1 MKLFSVLKEP
11 KTNLSVK
18 CKVSTKQK
26 FLELCEQTQLP
37 QSDFFESAIA
47 LLYNPTN
54 ANWKQWQI
62 VYQNRKTEKNNRPT
76 EDELLQ
82 MSVDLKNNSSQH
94 TVAEFIEIMETEL
107 ENE

>member
-26 FLELCEQTQLP
+26 FLELCEQTQLA

-54 ANWKQWQI
+54 ANWKQWQT
-62 VYQNRKTEKNNRPT
+62 VYQNRQVNTEQAAGKLTEKA
-76 EDELLQ
+76 DERQ
-82 MSVDLKNNSSQH
+82 D
-94 TVAEFIEIMETEL
+94 
-107 ENE
+107 